1 MNTCFKLFVICLFLF
16 TLSCKKD
23 IESKITIT
31 GNSKELINN
40 TIYLKEYNHFNYLN
54 KSYILDSTMVDSLG
68 DFQFSIKA
76 DSPELITI
84 SKYSLPPLSYQVF
97 KETPNIY
104 YYSFCAN
111 FFANEPCLYI
121 DTKKNYSITHWD
133 TKNQDSSIIFNNE
146 NQNLL
151 RNYYRTIDYRGL
163 VTDENRQPLNIAAT
177 EAWDIILEEKE
188 KRIKDY
194 NLKNT
199 SPINSFENYLI
210 TEISLGAVNDFLI
223 WTNLQENKDIDP
235 EFYNSIL
242 EIYNSEEWSKNSVE
256 YYKLTE
262 RYITHQLNLAKDKN
276 KNYYEPTNEKLE
288 FAKKYAK
295 ANIKDKYLQNLQEI
309 LKQHP

>member
-1 MNTCFKLFVICLFLF
+1 MNTCFKLLVICLFLF

-68 DFQFSIKA
+68 NFQFSIKA

-133 TKNQDSSIIFNNE
+133 TKNLDSSIIFNNE

-163 VTDENRQPLNIAAT
+163 VTDENRQPLSISAT

-188 KRIKDY
+188 KRIKDFKGY
-194 NLKNT
+194 MVDKKMMKLAHKKAIFLHCLPAYREYEVST
-199 SPINSFENYLI
+199 EVFE
-210 TEISLGAVNDFLI
+210 
-223 WTNLQENKDIDP
+223 
-235 EFYNSIL
+235 
-242 EIYNSEEWSKNSVE
+242 
-256 YYKLTE
+256 
-262 RYITHQLNLAKDKN
+262 
-276 KNYYEPTNEKLE
+276 
-288 FAKKYAK
+288 KYAPNIFAEAENRLHAQK
-295 ANIKDKYLQNLQEI
+295 AIMVWLDKKRDE
-309 LKQHP
+309 K